1 MKRISAALAV
11 LLLAIGLS
19 SCGRT
24 NRALT
29 ATETYS
35 KDVSQTETTESITTT
50 EKVDTLVTLD
60 METSEATFEL
70 HELVD
75 SSRLV
80 IDTPEQSVSVVYDPI
95 TQTVRTKAVVKERQV
110 PITIDRTTTVERN
123 VYERQKS
130 IQKDERREESVV
142 KSSPLIPSWLIA
154 LIIVLVFAFVAWRMR
169 WLWPP

>member
-1 MKRISAALAV
+1 MKTIFRLIAVALIATS
-11 LLLAIGLS
+11 LA

-24 NRALT
+24 NKSLT

-80 IDTPEQSVSVVYDPI
+80 IDTPEQSVAVVYDPI

-110 PITIDRTTTVERN
+110 PVTIDRTTTVERAI
-123 VYERQKS
+123 YERQKS
-130 IQKDERREESVV
+130 IQKDEQREEQVL
-142 KSSPLIPSWLIA
+142 KTSPLIPSWLIA
-154 LIIVLVFAFVAWRMR
+154 LIIVLVFAFVAWRTR
-169 WLWPP
+169 WLWWP